1 MKPIL
6 KWSVRA
12 HLLILVLIAV
22 LPALGI
28 ILYTGVENR
37 RHAVEEA
44 KNDSLRMV
52 SSIASEQERAV
63 ENARQLLIILSKLPE
78 VQTLDIQICN
88 KLFSD
93 LLNQNPSYA
102 NIIFAD
108 SGGRIHAS
116 ALALQATDIS
126 VNDRSYF
133 QNALKTRDFT
143 IGEYAVSKTCN
154 IPCLH
159 FAYPVDGSKL
169 RVKGVLVVAFRLAY
183 YGKLISQSK
192 LPEGSILSLTDRS
205 GIRLY
210 RYPEP
215 GKYVGKR
222 DLPRMME
229 RMSNQYKEETFMKV
243 GADGIRRL
251 NAYKRLFLRDR
262 TSPYLFLR
270 VGIPEKKALAKSNF
284 MMVRNLL
291 ILGVVFL
298 FAMIVALFLGNYT
311 IIRPLKKLLSVSS
324 RLGCGDSGVRTDIP
338 HYEDEFGQLARAFDK
353 MAEDLE
359 KRDSQRRL
367 AENALRKSEEKY
379 RTLIESTLDL
389 VFTVDEKDFFT
400 YLNPRFE
407 ATTGYNF
414 SDLIGKS
421 FISIVAPEFKDVCVE
436 GFKRSIG
443 EGATSPYEADIVHK
457 NGKRIPV
464 EFLVVTMVDEE
475 GKGVGKFGIGRDIT
489 DRKKLEKKLIQAQK
503 MEAIATLAGGIA
515 HDFNNLLMGIQGHA
529 SLMLLDVDPDHPH
542 HRRLKNIEEQ
552 VMSGANLTKQLLG
565 FARRGMYEVR
575 TVNINKIIEETSEMF
590 GRTRKEI
597 TIHRRLRKDLWAT
610 EVDRGQIEQ
619 VLLNIYLNAW
629 HAVPGG
635 GDLYVETENSVID
648 DDFRKPVFVSPGK
661 YVKISLTD
669 TGVGMDEKTK
679 ERIFEPFFTTKEM
692 RRGTGLGLASAYGIM
707 KGHGG
712 FIDVQSEV
720 EQGTTFTLYLPAS
733 EKRRISTGTIS
744 ADVKEGDE
752 TILLVDDE
760 ETIANVSKE
769 ILEELG
775 YSVITARS
783 GSDAVKIYQLMK
795 DEIDLVILD
804 MVMPEMGGGETFDLL
819 KLISPRVKV
828 ILSSG
833 YSIDGQAMEIME
845 RGCHGFIQKPF
856 SIKDLSNKIREILDT
871 TYE

>member
-1 MKPIL
+1 LKPIL
-6 KWSVRA
+6 KWSVRT
-12 HLLILVLIAV
+12 HLLILVVIAV

-44 KNDSLRMV
+44 KNDSMRMV
-52 SSIASEQERAV
+52 LSIASEQERVV
-63 ENARQLLIILSKLPE
+63 ENARQLLTILSKLPE
-78 VQTLDIQICN
+78 VQKLDIQICN

-93 LLNQNPSYA
+93 LLNRNPSYA
-102 NIIFAD
+102 NIMFAD
-108 SGGRIHAS
+108 SGGIIRAS
-116 ALALQATDIS
+116 ALALQSINIS
-126 VNDRSYF
+126 VSDRKYF
-133 QNALKTRDFT
+133 ENVLQTRVFT
-143 IGEYAVSKTCN
+143 IGEYTISKTCR

-159 FAYPVDGSKL
+159 FAYPVIDEDGRL
-169 RVKGVLVVAFRLAY
+169 KGVLIAAFRLAY

-222 DLPRMME
+222 DLPGMME
-229 RMSNQYKEETFMKV
+229 RMSNQDEEETFMKV

-251 NAYKRLFLRDR
+251 NAYKRLFLRDS

-270 VGIPEKKALAKSNF
+270 VGIPEKKALAKAKF
-284 MMVRNLL
+284 MMVRNLSL
-291 ILGVVFL
+291 LGIVFL
-298 FAMIVALFLGNYT
+298 FAIIVALLMGNFT
-311 IIRPLKKLLSVSS
+311 IIHPLNKLLSASR
-324 RLGCGDSGVRTDIP
+324 RLGRGDSGVRTDIP
-338 HYEDEFGQLARAFDK
+338 HDEAEVGQLAQAFDV
-353 MAEDLE
+353 MAQDLE
-359 KRDSQRRL
+359 NRDSERRL

-407 ATTGYNF
+407 ATTGYIF
-414 SDLIGKS
+414 SDLIGKP
-421 FISIVAPEFKDVCVE
+421 FIDIVAPEFEEVCIE
-436 GFKRSIG
+436 GFKRSIV

-457 NGKRIPV
+457 NGEKIPV
-464 EFLVVTMVDEE
+464 EFLVVAMFDED
-475 GKGVGKFGIGRDIT
+475 GKAVGKFGIGRDIT

-503 MEAIATLAGGIA
+503 MEAIGTLAGGIA

-529 SLMLLDVDPDHPH
+529 SLMILDVDPDHPH
-542 HRRLKNIEEQ
+542 YRRLKNIEEQ

-597 TIHRRLRKDLWAT
+597 TIHRKLRKDLWPTA
-610 EVDRGQIEQ
+610 VDRGQIEQ

-629 HAVPGG
+629 HAMPGG
-635 GDLYVETENSVID
+635 GDLYIETENAVID
-648 DDFRKPVFVSPGK
+648 DDFRKPAFVSLGK

-733 EKRRISTGTIS
+733 EKRRISTETIS
-744 ADVKEGDE
+744 ADVTEGDE

-783 GSDAVKIYQLMK
+783 GSDAIKIYQLMK

-804 MVMPEMGGGETFDLL
+804 MIMPEMGGGETFDLL
-819 KLISPRVKV
+819 KLISPHVKV

-856 SIKDLSNKIREILDT
+856 SIEDLSKIIREILDT

>member
-1 MKPIL
+1 LKRIL
-6 KWSVRA
+6 KWSIRT
-12 HLLILVLIAV
+12 HLLVLVVLAV
-22 LPALGI
+22 LPAVGI

-37 RHAVEEA
+37 KHAVEEA
-44 KNDSLRMV
+44 KNASLRMV
-52 SSIASEQERAV
+52 SSIAFEQERAV
-63 ENARQLLIILSKLPE
+63 EDARQLLATLSKLSE
-78 VQTLDIQICN
+78 VQRLDVQICN

-93 LLNQNPSYA
+93 LLIQNPSYA
-102 NIIFAD
+102 DIMFAD
-108 SGGRIHAS
+108 LRGIIRAS
-116 ALALQATDIS
+116 ALAFPLSDIS
-126 VNDRSYF
+126 VNDRKYF
-133 QNALKTRDFT
+133 KNVLKTRDFT
-143 IGEYAVSKTCN
+143 IGEYAVSKAYN

-159 FAYPVDGSKL
+159 FAYPLEDKEGRL
-169 RVKGVLVVAFRLAY
+169 TGVLIAAFRLAY
-183 YGKLISQSK
+183 YGKLLSQAR
-192 LPEGSILSLTDRS
+192 LPEGSVLSLTDRR

-215 GKYVGKR
+215 EKYVGKR
-222 DLPRMME
+222 DLKRIMK
-229 RMSNQYKEETFMKV
+229 RMSGQHEEETFIKV
-243 GADGIRRL
+243 GVDGVRRL
-251 NAYKRLFLRDR
+251 YAYKRLFLGENA
-262 TSPYLFLR
+262 SPYLFLR
-270 VGIPEKKALAKSNF
+270 VGIPEKIALAKAKF
-284 MMVRNLL
+284 MMMRNLSL
-291 ILGVVFL
+291 LGIVFL
-298 FAMIVALFLGNYT
+298 FAMLVALLMGNFT
-311 IIRPLKKLLSVSS
+311 IIRPLNKLLSASR
-324 RLGCGDSGVRTDIP
+324 RLGRGDSGVRTDIP
-338 HYEDEFGQLARAFDK
+338 HDEAELGQLANAFDD

-359 KRDSQRRL
+359 KRDSERRL
-367 AENALRKSEEKY
+367 AEEALRKSEEKY
-379 RTLIESTLDL
+379 RTLIECTLDL

-407 ATTGYNF
+407 TTTGYTS
-414 SDLIGKS
+414 SDLIGKP
-421 FISIVAPEFKDVCVE
+421 FIDIVAPKFKEVSVA
-436 GFKRSIG
+436 GFKQSM
-443 EGATSPYEADIVHK
+443 EGGTITPYEADVVHK

-464 EFLVVTMVDEE
+464 EFLVVTLFDEE
-475 GKGVGKFGIGRDIT
+475 GKAVGRFGIGRDIT
-489 DRKKLEKKLIQAQK
+489 DRKKLEKQLIQARK
-503 MEAIATLAGGIA
+503 MEAIGTLAGGIA

-542 HRRLKNIEEQ
+542 YRRLKNIEEQ
-552 VMSGANLTKQLLG
+552 VMSGASLTKQLLG

-597 TIHRRLRKDLWAT
+597 TIHRNVQKDLWPTA
-610 EVDRGQIEQ
+610 VDRGQIEQ

-629 HAVPGG
+629 HAMPGG

-648 DDFRKPVFVSPGK
+648 DDFSKPAYVSPGK

-712 FIDVQSEV
+712 FIDVHSEV

-744 ADVKEGDE
+744 ADVTEGDE

-760 ETIANVSKE
+760 EIIANVSKE

-783 GSDAVKIYQLMK
+783 GSDAVKIYQSMK

-819 KLISPRVKV
+819 KLISPQVKV

-856 SIKDLSNKIREILDT
+856 SIEDLSKKIREVLDT